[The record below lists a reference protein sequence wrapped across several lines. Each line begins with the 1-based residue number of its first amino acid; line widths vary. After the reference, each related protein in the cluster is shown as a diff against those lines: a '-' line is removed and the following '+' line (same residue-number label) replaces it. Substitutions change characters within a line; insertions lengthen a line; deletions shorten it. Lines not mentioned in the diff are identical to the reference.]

1 MEEIFGNI
9 LLIASLGVVFVA
21 FPSQIYKNWKTK
33 RFGISLTLIGFGIL
47 IYITRIPYTFLR
59 SDYYILIPDIIGL
72 ALHIILIYQYF
83 LYRKN

>member
-1 MEEIFGNI
+1 MEEVLGTI
-9 LLIASLGVVFVA
+9 LLIASLGVVFIA

-33 RFGISLTLIGFGIL
+33 QFGISLTLVGFGIL

-72 ALHIILIYQYF
+72 TLHLILIYQYF